1 MVIVYQ
7 VKDHFI
13 YVGVDQFENEDMIK
27 WAQRYMSTLHLTLI
41 WYHAD
46 KYSSPHAY
54 IRLHEGETKPDPEL
68 VQCACQLVKNG
79 SIEGTKK
86 PACDIVFTPAS
97 NLKKTKQMNP
107 GQVSFHKRELMGYE
121 RAIRKDTKIL
131 SMLEKVR
138 SEMPLQNLEDEVV
151 ELWRAM
157 KLKRNAGIEDDPFA
171 DNAQE
176 EYQFGEATFS
186 KTGDDEFDDP
196 FESKPPPPKNKGK
209 PKPVRPSAL
218 GMFEDI
224 PKAEFND
231 HLEDDFM

>member
-1 MVIVYQ
+1 MVIVYL
-7 VKDHFI
+7 VKDHYI
-13 YVGVDQFENEDMIK
+13 YVGVNQFENEDMIK
-27 WAQRYMSTLHLTLI
+27 WAQRYMSTLKLPLI

-107 GQVSFHKRELMGYE
+107 GQVSFHQRELMGYE

-131 SMLEKVR
+131 TMLEKVK
-138 SEMPLQNLEDEVV
+138 SEMPLQNLEEEIDEI
-151 ELWRAM
+151 WRGM
-157 KLKRNAGIEDDPFA
+157 KLKRAAGVDDDPFA
-171 DNAQE
+171 DNNDDP
-176 EYQFGEATFS
+176 FG
-186 KTGDDEFDDP
+186 GDGFDDP
-196 FESKPPPPKNKGK
+196 FESKPAPSKSKGNQK
-209 PKPVRPSAL
+209 KKSNRPAGY
-218 GMFEDI
+218 GMFDDI